1 MHKLQTIS
9 TFEITISKNFLAK
22 VQDFLKEH
30 MDIGVITIL
39 TLVAL
44 FSFMFYYT
52 NGLGLKY
59 NDARSHLDI
68 GRRVVEGLKPGIA
81 QLGSVWLPLPHV
93 LMIPTIW
100 SDFFWHTGLSGAL
113 VSMLSFVATGY
124 LVYLFLKRYNVGI
137 LGQIVG
143 VGVMASNINT
153 LYLTSTAMTELL
165 LLATMTAGV
174 YYLIVWAK
182 DEKIINLVKSA
193 FWIMLATITRYDG
206 WFLFAIAALLIG
218 AIVLKKRKIHAI
230 EGNLI
235 LFATLAGFGIFLWF
249 LWNLLI
255 FNDPLYFIFGPY
267 SAHAQQAQLKAAGEL
282 PTIGNFYLSLKTYLF
297 AMMYNSYTY
306 PAIVG
311 LIGLVVLWFDR
322 KIDYCV
328 RIASIALFAPFVFNI
343 LALYLGHSVL
353 FLPEIIGNT
362 WFNVRYGLMMVPTLA
377 IAFGYIV
384 DRSKNYRWVLLGL
397 FFLISFFSF
406 ISYDAVT
413 IDDALYGASQKNVSE
428 VSGWL
433 RENTKSKE
441 GYILISAAS
450 HDAVIFSS
458 GLPMKKFI
466 HEGTGAYWDYAVE
479 DPDKWASWI
488 VLRTH
493 DVNDL
498 TFREIQDAQGFKN
511 FELVDHYPFADIYQ
525 LKPEYRVSVITKPIL
540 GKLK

>member
-1 MHKLQTIS
+1 
-9 TFEITISKNFLAK
+9 
-22 VQDFLKEH
+22 
-30 MDIGVITIL
+30 
-39 TLVAL
+39 
-44 FSFMFYYT
+44 
-52 NGLGLKY
+52 
-59 NDARSHLDI
+59 
-68 GRRVVEGLKPGIA
+68 
-81 QLGSVWLPLPHV
+81 LPHV

-311 LIGLVVLWFDR
+311 LIGLVALWFDR